1 MTTVAE
7 IVSGALDLL
16 RVKDATEAAEAEDMA
31 TGISSLNMMMAR
43 WEANGYSVGWTPVS
57 NPADVL
63 PVPPEVDEAVM
74 FNLALRLRPRYGASL
89 EPDVVDTA
97 RRLKSDVLADVFSS
111 NPMTLE
117 PGLLGLG
124 GAYNI
129 RTDRWEV

>member
-7 IVSGALDLL
+7 IVSGALELL

-43 WEANGYSVGWTPVS
+43 WEANGYSVGWIPVS
-57 NPADVL
+57 NPADTL
-63 PVPPEVDEAVM
+63 PVPPEADEAVM
-74 FNLALRLRPRYGASL
+74 FNLAIRLRPRYGVAI
-89 EPDVVDTA
+89 EADVVDTA

-117 PGLLGLG
+117 PGLPGFG
-124 GAYNI
+124 GRYNVY
-129 RTDRWEV
+129 TDRWEV